1 MQQLTDFVTRRWILF
16 VALVVILVLLLWNM
30 INAKRGGAEIG
41 PADVTQLINRED
53 AVVVDVRDKAQYA
66 KGHIVGAINMPM
78 LELPQRM
85 KELDRFRD
93 RPIILCCQMGDTSN
107 RAGIALMKAGKFT
120 KLYRLR
126 GGILAWQNLNL
137 PLTKG

>member
-1 MQQLTDFVTRRWILF
+1 MQQLTEFVTHHWILF
-16 VALVVILVLLLWNM
+16 VALVVILVLLLWN
-30 INAKRGGAEIG
+30 IISAKRGGAEMG
-41 PADVTQLINRED
+41 PAEVTQLINRED

-78 LELPQRM
+78 PELSQRM
-85 KELDRFRD
+85 KELDKFRD
-93 RPIILCCQMGDTSN
+93 RPIILCCQMGDTSSG
-107 RAGIALMKAGKFT
+107 AGIALMKAGIT

-137 PLTKG
+137 PLIKG

>member
-1 MQQLTDFVTRRWILF
+1 MQLLTEFVTNHWILF
-16 VALVVILVLLLWNM
+16 VALVVILVLLLWN
-30 INAKRGGAEIG
+30 IISAKRGGAEMG
-41 PADVTQLINRED
+41 PAEVTQLINRED
-53 AVVVDVRDKAQYA
+53 AVVIDVRDKAQYA

-78 LELPQRM
+78 PELSQRM
-85 KELDRFRD
+85 KELDKFRD
-93 RPIILCCQMGDTSN
+93 RPIILCCQMGDTSSG
-107 RAGIALMKAGKFT
+107 AGIALMKASRLP